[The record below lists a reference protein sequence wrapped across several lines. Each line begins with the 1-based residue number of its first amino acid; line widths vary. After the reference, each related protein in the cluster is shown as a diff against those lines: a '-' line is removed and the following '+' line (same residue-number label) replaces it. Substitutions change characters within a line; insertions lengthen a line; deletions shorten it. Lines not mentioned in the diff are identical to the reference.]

1 MTVILGGPDEGW
13 QSYNNLFA
21 HSDLFTS
28 MMHVSGDRP
37 QDGTNSWYGKSN
49 KPGYCI
55 ASNHGPGVYF
65 FPATFHPGQ

>member
-1 MTVILGGPDEGW
+1 MAVILGVPDEGW

-28 MMHVSGDRP
+28 MMHVSG
-37 QDGTNSWYGKSN
+37 TNSWYGKSN

-55 ASNHGPGVYF
+55 ASNLGPAVYF
-65 FPATFHPGQ
+65 FPATFHPGH